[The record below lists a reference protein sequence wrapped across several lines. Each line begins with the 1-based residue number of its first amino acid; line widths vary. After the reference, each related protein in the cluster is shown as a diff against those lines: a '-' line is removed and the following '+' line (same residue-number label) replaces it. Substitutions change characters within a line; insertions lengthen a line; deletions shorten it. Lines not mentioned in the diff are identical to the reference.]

1 MPLDR
6 PLTAADI
13 LNYRPSDSQRL
24 HGFRVYAARLM
35 GEGVRFE
42 KAGNELQAKLRYEK
56 CKAYCKLRGVAFPP
70 FSEGKTALI
79 EQVEQAQEPV
89 KEWVRGEDVVKARPS
104 KNNPTGLNPIKA
116 PRKTRLGKRVW
127 HGDVEAC
134 KQRGRMLWFNR
145 LLKGGETE
153 AAMAFARRH
162 NLSVAGQ
169 AAVSRT
175 ELSGGE
181 NSAQRESV
189 TGVDVVSPHSTLT
202 PEPTAAATAPFEVSS
217 PETETRA
224 GPAGNDGQPVAAVP
238 LHKLGLREQLM
249 RQIAEMDAA
258 ERAAGIP
265 QVDPPTIVP
274 EPPAPEPVV
283 VAESVVAPVPTP
295 FKPTRTAIVW
305 NFALNPRLARIKFTD
320 TTATEFGSMRLDRTG
335 LKTNDKVEVEISEG
349 VPGPNAIWRELR
361 KRT

>member
-1 MPLDR
+1 
-6 PLTAADI
+6 
-13 LNYRPSDSQRL
+13 
-24 HGFRVYAARLM
+24 M
-35 GEGVRFE
+35 GEGIRFE

-89 KEWVRGEDVVKARPS
+89 KEWVRGEDVVKARPT

-127 HGDVEAC
+127 NGDVEAC

-169 AAVSRT
+169 AII
-175 ELSGGE
+175 SGGE
-181 NSAQRESV
+181 TSAQRESV
-189 TGVDVVSPHSTLT
+189 TGAVVSPHSTLT
-202 PEPTAAATAPFEVSS
+202 PEQTPAPQAV
-217 PETETRA
+217 PEI
-224 GPAGNDGQPVAAVP
+224 P
-238 LHKLGLREQLM
+238 LHKLSLREQLM

-265 QVDPPTIVP
+265 PVAQPVIVP
-274 EPPAPEPVV
+274 EAPM
-283 VAESVVAPVPTP
+283 AE
-295 FKPTRTAIVW
+295 
-305 NFALNPRLARIKFTD
+305 
-320 TTATEFGSMRLDRTG
+320 G
-335 LKTNDKVEVEISEG
+335 
-349 VPGPNAIWRELR
+349 
-361 KRT
+361 